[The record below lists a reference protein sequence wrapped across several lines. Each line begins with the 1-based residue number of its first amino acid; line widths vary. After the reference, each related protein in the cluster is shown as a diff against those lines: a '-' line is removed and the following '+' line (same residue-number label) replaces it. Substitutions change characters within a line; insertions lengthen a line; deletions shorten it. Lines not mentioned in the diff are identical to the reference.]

1 MEVWSSH
8 DLTMIDFE
16 FGSFSVL
23 QLQIC
28 SYSAI
33 LMVVVDTD
41 MFVFKMAT
49 SPLVYSGELSIISL
63 KKDN

>member
-1 MEVWSSH
+1 
-8 DLTMIDFE
+8 MIDFE

-28 SYSAI
+28 NDSAI

-49 SPLVYSGELSIISL
+49 FPPCILRRAVYHFIEEER
-63 KKDN
+63 

>member
-1 MEVWSSH
+1 
-8 DLTMIDFE
+8 MIDFE

-28 SYSAI
+28 NDSAI

-49 SPLVYSGELSIISL
+49 FPLVYSGELSIISL
-63 KKDN
+63 KKKDN